1 MKASDQRQ
9 TYTLRSTRQITPGVR
24 EFELLP
30 ESGTLPAYTAG
41 SHVTVEVML
50 RDPSGASGGLRP
62 ALRSYSLVGSNAG
75 KSGADSLRIAVRL
88 IGAEAGGRGGSAW
101 MWNQQPGARLSLG
114 QPANHFELAPD
125 VREVLLL
132 AGGIGITP
140 LVSMAEVLAGRPDV
154 AVRLLYLARSAE
166 ELAYGEQLRVL
177 LGDQRLH
184 TVIGQGADLVAEFAR
199 LGPAGQCYLCGPVGL
214 RVAAQQ
220 AWAAA
225 GRSAVDLRFE
235 TFGTSGRHPSQAFTV
250 ELPRHGLTLQVP
262 AERSLLEVLEDAG
275 IGVLADCRRGEC
287 GLCAMTVLGVA
298 GGVIDHRDVYL
309 SAAEQASNRRVCACV
324 SRAAGGPDA
333 RLVLDTAYR
342 ADALPEVQT
351 RAAVLPTPHPRNT
364 PETCPS

>member
-9 TYTLRSTRQITPGVR
+9 TYVLRRTRQLTPGVR
-24 EFELLP
+24 EFELVA
-30 ESGTLPAYTAG
+30 ESGLLPAYTAG

-50 RDPSGASGGLRP
+50 SDAADGAGRRGGLRP

-75 KSGADSLRIAVRL
+75 KADADCLRIAVKH
-88 IGAEAGGRGGSAW
+88 IGPEAGGRGGSAW
-101 MWNQQPGARLSLG
+101 MWHQQPGARLSLG

-140 LVSMAEVLAGRPDV
+140 LLSMAEVLAARPGV
-154 AVRLLYLARSAE
+154 ALRLLYLARSAE
-166 ELAYGEQLRVL
+166 ELAYADELRAL
-177 LGDQRLH
+177 LGDARLH
-184 TVIGQGADLVAEFAR
+184 TVVAGRDGVDLAAEFAR
-199 LGPAGQCYLCGPVGL
+199 LGPAAQCYLCGPVGL

-225 GRSAVDLRFE
+225 GRAAVDLRFE

-250 ELPRHGLTLQVP
+250 ELPRHGLTLAVP

-275 IGVLADCRRGEC
+275 VGVLSDCRRGEC
-287 GLCAMTVLGVA
+287 GLCAMTVLGVS

-309 SAAEQASNRRVCACV
+309 SAAEQAGEHPGPQRVCACV
-324 SRAAGGPDA
+324 SRAAGGPQV
-333 RLVLDTAYR
+333 RLVLDTDYR
-342 ADALPEVQT
+342 ADTLPGVQT
-351 RAAVLPTPHPRNT
+351 RAAESALG
-364 PETCPS
+364 